1 MMKIADTEN
10 TPDLQMM
17 LSVYSDMHKDL
28 YGCRPSEANWYR
40 IRDLTVAELEAEMA
54 KMSDEISSEID
65 LERQR
70 EQEAAFNLGV
80 AVEALAR
87 DQGVDMGT
95 AWRWMMQAEGC
106 ENDLEHFLWKS
117 GVGCGQ
123 VAYELIKE
131 IREVL

>member
-10 TPDLQMM
+10 TPDLQMT

-28 YGCRPSEANWYR
+28 YGCRPSEANWHR
-40 IRDLTVAELEAEMA
+40 ILGLTVAQLEAEMA

-65 LERQR
+65 LERMR
-70 EQEAAFNLGV
+70 EAEAAMNLETS
-80 AVEALAR
+80 ARALA
-87 DQGVDMGT
+87 DDHGVSLGT
-95 AWRWMMQAEGC
+95 AWRWLMQAEGC

-123 VAYELIKE
+123 IAYELSLD
-131 IREVL
+131 IRKVL